1 MRVVTLRFYRLVVA
15 VSPGVSQNESSR
27 QFSYSEFR
35 VQHFYMGD
43 AGEGLVD
50 ADARIQERMEEL
62 EAERR
67 RRSNGVARI
76 DPEKARQ
83 VESLKLAR
91 LNLSRQAE
99 AVSHPIRKQQIQLAI
114 AEIDKRLAAL

>member
-1 MRVVTLRFYRLVVA
+1 
-15 VSPGVSQNESSR
+15 
-27 QFSYSEFR
+27 
-35 VQHFYMGD
+35 MGD

-67 RRSNGVARI
+67 RRANGQPKV

-83 VESLKLAR
+83 IESLKLAR
-91 LNLSRQAE
+91 LNMVKQSQDA
-99 AVSHPIRKQQIQLAI
+99 SHPVRKQQIQLAI
-114 AEIDKRLAAL
+114 DEIDKRLAAL

>member
-1 MRVVTLRFYRLVVA
+1 
-15 VSPGVSQNESSR
+15 
-27 QFSYSEFR
+27 
-35 VQHFYMGD
+35 MGD

-67 RRSNGVARI
+67 RRSNGVPRI

-91 LNLSRQAE
+91 LNLERQGE
-99 AVSHPIRKQQIQLAI
+99 ASPHPVRQQQITLAI

>member
-1 MRVVTLRFYRLVVA
+1 
-15 VSPGVSQNESSR
+15 
-27 QFSYSEFR
+27 
-35 VQHFYMGD
+35 MGD

-67 RRSNGVARI
+67 RRAGGAPKL
-76 DPEKARQ
+76 DPEKVRQ

-91 LNLSRQAE
+91 LNLEKQAE
-99 AVSHPIRKQQIQLAI
+99 AATHPVRKQQIQLSI
-114 AEIDKRLAAL
+114 TEIDKRLADLA